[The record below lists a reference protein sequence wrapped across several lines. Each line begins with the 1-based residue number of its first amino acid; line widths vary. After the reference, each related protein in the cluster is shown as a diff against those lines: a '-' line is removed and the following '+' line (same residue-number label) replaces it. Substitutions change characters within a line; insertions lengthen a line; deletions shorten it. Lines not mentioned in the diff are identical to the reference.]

1 MNGLDENNLG
11 HNKPVVEATRHK
23 LLTLR
28 WNEPVYL
35 SGAGTAT
42 TTTAFIRLLSY
53 SLIDGN
59 LIDMMFA
66 YLSDRAER
74 DPTLDN
80 FAIIETL
87 RFMYDINIAASADDH
102 KKPLTPLLQRLEE
115 RIKET
120 ESDVLIFPVHF
131 SEQKHWLTF
140 KIDFTNAEISYG
152 KALHADTIWFTNL
165 TSFQAT
171 RYLIMAC
178 CLPKMPSKSSCV
190 RKQEV
195 LQHTMQTLMMIYHKY
210 IVVLA

>member
-1 MNGLDENNLG
+1 MNGLDENNLS

-66 YLSDRAER
+66 YLSDRTER

-87 RFMYDINIAASADDH
+87 RFMYDINKAASADDH

-131 SEQKHWLTF
+131 SEQKH
-140 KIDFTNAEISYG
+140 SM
-152 KALHADTIWFTNL
+152 ADV
-165 TSFQAT
+165 QD
-171 RYLIMAC
+171 
-178 CLPKMPSKSSCV
+178 
-190 RKQEV
+190 
-195 LQHTMQTLMMIYHKY
+195 
-210 IVVLA
+210 